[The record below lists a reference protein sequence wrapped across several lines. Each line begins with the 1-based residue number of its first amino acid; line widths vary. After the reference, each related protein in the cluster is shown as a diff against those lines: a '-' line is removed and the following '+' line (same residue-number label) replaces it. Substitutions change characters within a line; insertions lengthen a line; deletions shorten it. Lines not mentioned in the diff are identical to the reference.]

1 MANQTTVQ
9 LKRSSVAGKKPD
21 AANVDVGEP
30 VVNLADK
37 IIFTKDGTGNV
48 IVIGAGTTSNVE
60 EGNNLYFTDGRVAT
74 ALTKQTLSNASFS
87 STVYV
92 GGELTLG
99 SVGGDEGAQI
109 NFGQAAANSTLAGDT
124 VTLDIFQNKLRIF
137 EQGGDARGAFIDIS
151 ACSPGVGTNLLT
163 GGTGGSGTITSVAG
177 ISSGSVSNAQLATAT
192 VTSQTLTNATFS
204 ANVTADKFISNN
216 NGNGENYRVGDDAWI
231 GDINLANSIRIKG
244 NQDAAN
250 AYINFGTGDTAT
262 LGRAGTDPLTYTG
275 AFTATGNVS
284 TGNVSGTAGTF
295 TYSRLGTVESGIW
308 QGSSISTTYTD
319 AKITS
324 VAGQTG
330 AISNTQLASAV
341 NQTGI
346 LTTANVTEVT
356 NQYFTNA
363 RVVAAVVNTTLSNI
377 TVSGPISGLGYS
389 KLDLA
394 TYGANTAYLTTTSD
408 DSTALFMGAVSAELY
423 AFTNIQI
430 RANTGGVSQS
440 WTFNQDGTLTFPDS
454 TVQTTAFTTSDA
466 YSNAKVYANV
476 TPLLAAKADLTGA
489 TFTGNVIATNLL
501 PPSDDSGTVG
511 DAGRTWN
518 NGHFTNLT
526 VDTLGSISG
535 TLNVRTALDLGTD
548 DPLRLGDNDDIEIY
562 HDGTN
567 SYIDLNSGNLV
578 FRDSVSNR
586 ATFVRTTGDLVLS
599 TGNAQANY
607 FVGDGSALTNVIVA
621 NSNITGNIISSK
633 LEPTGVTAS
642 TYGNAKIIPVIT
654 VDQQGR
660 ITSAANVSFS
670 GGDVVG
676 PASSTDNALV
686 RFDGTGG
693 KTIQGTP
700 VTAVLDD
707 SANLGLGIA
716 ASGAK
721 LHLYEDASGPTL
733 KFERGGTAL
742 NADDALGFIDFNSND
757 NSPSLAGGTRVRIEG
772 DVSSTS
778 GSGRLI
784 FQTAAGGSTTLAT
797 RLSMTPIA
805 VSVPGNFFL
814 GGLAPITPDGS
825 VEKINL
831 GGTSNHFHFWGF
843 VNQTPADTSTDV
855 SLTPMFATGYNI
867 VNTISCT
874 VAGLAEGTAGT
885 NASTSKFFK
894 DMGALIYGDDSGNF
908 VVAGAP
914 ATTAGVPAPFTGPS
928 PGIFAAGTTS
938 ILGKATIVATPPA
951 GVVLRLTNYG
961 TTVPTRA
968 PITATYF
975 AFNGRAIKY

>member
-177 ISSGSVSNAQLATAT
+177 VSSGSVSNAQLATAT

-231 GDINLANSIRIKG
+231 GDINLANSIRVKG

-250 AYINFGTGDTAT
+250 AYIVFGTGDTAT

-295 TYSRLGTVESGIW
+295 TYSRLGTVESGTW

-440 WTFNQDGTLTFPDS
+440 WTFNEDGTLTFPDS

-476 TPLLAAKADLTGA
+476 TPLLTSKADLTGA

-501 PPSDDSGTVG
+501 PPSDDSGSVG

-526 VDTLGSISG
+526 VDTLGSVSG

-660 ITSAANVSFS
+660 ITSASNVDIS
-670 GGDVVG
+670 GGSGDVVG
-676 PASSTDNALV
+676 PASSTDNSLV

-693 KTIQGTP
+693 KTIQETP

-721 LHLYEDASGPTL
+721 LHLYEAASGPTL
-733 KFERGGTAL
+733 KFERGSTAL
-742 NADDALGFIDFNSND
+742 VASDAIGIIDFVSND
-757 NSPSLAGGTRVRIEG
+757 TTPVNAGGTRVRIEG
-772 DVSSTS
+772 EVSGTT
-778 GSGRLI
+778 GAGQVNVLI
-784 FQTAAGGSTTLAT
+784 AGGSSTTLTSRFIIDSAGIQAGAIG
-797 RLSMTPIA
+797 P
-805 VSVPGNFFL
+805 
-814 GGLAPITPDGS
+814 LAPNQDMNTLRLRSDFGQ
-825 VEKINL
+825 
-831 GGTSNHFHFWGF
+831 FYDFWGSIS
-843 VNQTPADTSTDV
+843 QTPADTSTDV
-855 SLTPMFATGYNI
+855 SLAPFYVTGYNYI
-867 VNTISCT
+867 NTLRVT
-874 VAGLAEGTAGT
+874 VGALAEGTSGLAAPT
-885 NASTSKFFK
+885 AKFSKTMEAFI
-894 DMGALIYGDDSGNF
+894 AGDDSGNF
-908 VVAGAP
+908 VVTGAATVISAG
-914 ATTAGVPAPFTGPS
+914 TPAPFTGPS
-928 PGIFAAGTTS
+928 PGVFLIGTTVAT
-938 ILGKATIVATPPA
+938 GKATIVAAPPG

-961 TTVPTRA
+961 ASVPARA

-975 AFNGRAIKY
+975 TFRGSTQNF